1 MPACVVCYMAVQVSF
16 KKRLIPLQAFYCY
29 YLFGGIYYFHNAMKA
44 IDIQKQNSGSF
55 ELSKKK
61 NLREMFNNPLFLL
74 ECTIQI

>member
-1 MPACVVCYMAVQVSF
+1 M
-16 KKRLIPLQAFYCY
+16 R
-29 YLFGGIYYFHNAMKA
+29 A

-74 ECTIQI
+74 ECTIQIWPYIHSIHISQNYAFRKVAG